1 MSGLRPALSTLIFL
15 MLITGGAYPLLT
27 TALGQWWFPHQANG
41 SLLREDQVVRGS
53 ALIGQHFIAAG
64 YFQGRPS
71 ATAEMPYNP
80 MASGGSNLA
89 ASNPELDKQLQSRIA
104 ALRAANPQAN
114 PVVPVELVT
123 ASASG
128 LDNNL
133 TPAAV
138 AWQIPRVAQA
148 RNLSVEEVTRLV
160 AQYTQKP
167 LVSFIGQPVV
177 NLVELNLALDKHWEK
192 GHA

>member
-1 MSGLRPALSTLIFL
+1 
-15 MLITGGAYPLLT
+15 
-27 TALGQWWFPHQANG
+27 
-41 SLLREDQVVRGS
+41 
-53 ALIGQHFIAAG
+53 
-64 YFQGRPS
+64 
-71 ATAEMPYNP
+71 

-104 ALRAANPQAN
+104 ALRAANPQAS
-114 PVVPVELVT
+114 PAVPVELVT

-177 NLVELNLALDKHWEK
+177 NLVELNLALDKH
-192 GHA
+192 

>member
-1 MSGLRPALSTLIFL
+1 MSALRPLFSTMIFL
-15 MLITGGAYPLLT
+15 LLLTGGAYPLLT

-41 SLLREDQVVRGS
+41 SLIRDEHGVRGS
-53 ALIGQHFIAAG
+53 ALIGQNFTAEG

-89 ASNPELDKQLQSRIA
+89 ASNPELDKQLQNRVA
-104 ALRAANPQAN
+104 ALRATNPLASHN
-114 PVVPVELVT
+114 VPVELVT

-138 AWQIPRVAQA
+138 AWQVPRVAQA
-148 RNLSVEEVTRLV
+148 RHLTIEQVTRLV
-160 AQYTQKP
+160 AEYTQKP

-177 NLVELNLALDKHWEK
+177 NIVELNLALDSMNGE
-192 GHA
+192 

>member
-1 MSGLRPALSTLIFL
+1 
-15 MLITGGAYPLLT
+15 
-27 TALGQWWFPHQANG
+27 
-41 SLLREDQVVRGS
+41 
-53 ALIGQHFIAAG
+53 
-64 YFQGRPS
+64 
-71 ATAEMPYNP
+71 

-104 ALRAANPQAN
+104 ALRAANPLAN
-114 PVVPVELVT
+114 PAVPVELVT

-177 NLVELNLALDKHWEK
+177 NLVELNLALDKH
-192 GHA
+192 

>member
-1 MSGLRPALSTLIFL
+1 MSALRPLFSTMIFL
-15 MLITGGAYPLLT
+15 LLLTGGAYPLLT

-41 SLLREDQVVRGS
+41 SLIRDEHGVRGS
-53 ALIGQHFIAAG
+53 ALIGQNFTAEG

-89 ASNPELDKQLQSRIA
+89 ASNPELDKQLQNRVA
-104 ALRAANPQAN
+104 ALRATNPLASHN
-114 PVVPVELVT
+114 VPVELVT

-133 TPAAV
+133 TPAAM

-148 RNLSVEEVTRLV
+148 RHLTIEQVTRLV
-160 AQYTQKP
+160 AEYTQKP

-177 NLVELNLALDKHWEK
+177 NIVELNLALDSMNGE
-192 GHA
+192 

>member
-1 MSGLRPALSTLIFL
+1 MSALRPLFSTMIFL
-15 MLITGGAYPLLT
+15 LLLTGGAYPLLT

-41 SLLREDQVVRGS
+41 SLIRDEHGVRGS
-53 ALIGQHFIAAG
+53 ALIGQNFTAEG

-89 ASNPELDKQLQSRIA
+89 ASNPELDKQLQNRVA
-104 ALRAANPQAN
+104 ALRATNPLASHN
-114 PVVPVELVT
+114 VPVELVT

-138 AWQIPRVAQA
+138 VWQIPRVAQA
-148 RNLSVEEVTRLV
+148 RHLTIEQVTRLV
-160 AQYTQKP
+160 AEYTQKP

-177 NLVELNLALDKHWEK
+177 NIVELNLALDSMNGE
-192 GHA
+192 

>member
-1 MSGLRPALSTLIFL
+1 
-15 MLITGGAYPLLT
+15 
-27 TALGQWWFPHQANG
+27 
-41 SLLREDQVVRGS
+41 
-53 ALIGQHFIAAG
+53 
-64 YFQGRPS
+64 
-71 ATAEMPYNP
+71 MPYNP

-89 ASNPELDKQLQSRIA
+89 ASNPELDKQLQNRVA
-104 ALRAANPQAN
+104 TLRAANPQASRN
-114 PVVPVELVT
+114 VPVELVT

-148 RNLSVEEVTRLV
+148 RHLTIEQVTQRV
-160 AQYTQKP
+160 AEYTQKP

-177 NLVELNLALDKHWEK
+177 NIVELNLALDSMNGE
-192 GHA
+192 

>member
-1 MSGLRPALSTLIFL
+1 MSGLRPLFSTMIFL
-15 MLITGGAYPLLT
+15 MLLTGGVYPLLT

-41 SLLREDQVVRGS
+41 SLIRDDHGVRGS
-53 ALIGQHFIAAG
+53 ALIGQNFTSAG

-89 ASNPELDKQLQSRIA
+89 VSNPELDKQLQSRVA
-104 ALRAANPQAN
+104 ALRATNPQASRS
-114 PVVPVELVT
+114 VPVELVT

-148 RNLSVEEVTRLV
+148 RHLTIEQVTRLV
-160 AQYTQKP
+160 AEYTQKP

-177 NLVELNLALDKHWEK
+177 NIVELNLALDRL
-192 GHA
+192 